1 MKKSVIRLFG
11 RLAFVVLVALAMV
24 MCTNGNDEDLSS
36 QYYSG
41 VKINGT
47 YEGMWS
53 TSATGMYVDYK
64 SNIAGFNEENVI
76 LEGMEQKGDITLT
89 ADSIKF
95 KTFASGI
102 LTYLL
107 VYQLYSNVYEST
119 EQWPVTPFGFLDYTP
134 YTSHLTELGR
144 SEKIIYLMVDNM
156 KYKFPARIGNM
167 DFTIEATMSVPGM
180 CVINHATRLIVV
192 DFNLESLHAEG
203 FEPGFCGLEDG
214 EFTVKF
220 AKPELLRFTSG
231 F

>member
-1 MKKSVIRLFG
+1 MKESVIRLLG
-11 RLAFVVLVALAMV
+11 RLAFVVLAAVVLV
-24 MCTNGNDEDLSS
+24 TCKNDDDLDVSNH
-36 QYYSG
+36 YLPG
-41 VKINGT
+41 LKLNGT
-47 YEGMWS
+47 FDGTWD
-53 TSATGMYVDYK
+53 TSAMGLYVGYM
-64 SNIAGFNEENVI
+64 SNISGFNEENVI

-89 ADSIKF
+89 ADSI
-95 KTFASGI
+95 TFNTLASGI
-102 LTYLL
+102 LTNIF

-119 EQWPVTPFGFLDYTP
+119 EQWPVNVFGIIDYKP

-144 SEKIIYLMVDNM
+144 SERIIYLMVDNT
-156 KYKFPARIGNM
+156 KYKFPARINNM

-180 CVINHATRLIVV
+180 CVINDATRLIVV

-203 FEPGFCGLEDG
+203 LEPGFCGLEDG